1 MEIVDKEIL
10 PKQGVNNRKR
20 PVFTIKKNGLLIEPE
35 IKYILTREKE

>member
-20 PVFTIKKNGLLIEPE
+20 PVFTIKKKWFVNR
-35 IKYILTREKE
+35 TRN